1 MNNFLSNGF
10 TRGEVDRSVTPIP
23 YGEQRVKIVK
33 VWATDSH
40 HKDSTKSNMKTAE
53 ELPEWKDATPQLAV
67 TLQGIDPETGKS
79 IGVVTTRF
87 NAQGYLRWSELEE
100 HGHNPD
106 DYFAAGKDGYAVH
119 EDSEM
124 RVPSDFRTKQ
134 ATNIMNEFLDACG
147 IEEGTEFNNEDDW
160 KANLINRELMVTVWR
175 DTYEGKDTPKVKSPK
190 ALEVPAEEVTSTEDA

>member
-1 MNNFLSNGF
+1 MESFLNASF

-23 YGEQRVKIVK
+23 YGEQRVKVVK

-40 HKDSTKSNMKTAE
+40 HKDSTKSNMKTE
-53 ELPEWKDATPQLAV
+53 DELPEWKDATPQLAV

-87 NAQGYLRWSELEE
+87 NAYGYLRYTELEE

-106 DYFAAGKDGYAVH
+106 DYFTAGADGYAVH
-119 EDSEM
+119 LESEF
-124 RVPSDFRTKQ
+124 RVYSEERTKQ

-147 IEEGTEFNNEDDW
+147 IPEGTKFETEEDW
-160 KANLINRELMVTVWR
+160 KAKLIGCELMVTVYR
-175 DTYEGKDTPKVKSPK
+175 DTYEGKDRAKVKAPK
-190 ALEVPAEEVTSTEDA
+190 AIEVPAEEVTQD